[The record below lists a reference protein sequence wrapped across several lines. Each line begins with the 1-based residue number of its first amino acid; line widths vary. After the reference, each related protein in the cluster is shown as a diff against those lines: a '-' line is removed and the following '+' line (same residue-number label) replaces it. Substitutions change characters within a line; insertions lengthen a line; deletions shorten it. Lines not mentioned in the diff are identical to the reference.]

1 MTHPTKSREISRH
14 SNTGKVVNRDKQFY
28 LNNLDVEKSLM
39 TRAISLAERMF
50 AAFVRENNISVK
62 VDTDSLADEILK
74 RLEPKLE
81 GLKTEVRYVG
91 GEKAQRLSEVSGDGF
106 KFDDEPVVVKTGKLE
121 IKGKIG
127 ETTVST
133 DSIEDN
139 LDALEGLE
147 I

>member
-1 MTHPTKSREISRH
+1 MTKPTSSRELSRK
-14 SNTGKVVNRDKQFY
+14 SSTGKPIKRDKQYY
-28 LNNLDVEKSLM
+28 LNNLDVENSLM

-81 GLKTEVRYVG
+81 GLKSEVRYVG
-91 GEKAQRLSEVSGDGF
+91 GSHSLSEANSDGF
-106 KFDDEPVVVKTGKLE
+106 KFDDDESVIVKTEKME

-127 ETTVST
+127 KTVSSG

-139 LDALEGLE
+139 MSALEGLE